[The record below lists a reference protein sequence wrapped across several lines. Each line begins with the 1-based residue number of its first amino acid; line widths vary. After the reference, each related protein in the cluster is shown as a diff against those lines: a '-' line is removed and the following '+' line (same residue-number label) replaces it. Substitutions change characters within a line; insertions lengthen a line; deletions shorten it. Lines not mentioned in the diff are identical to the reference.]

1 MALNLGMLGM
11 KMETLIQTETVSEN
25 MVTLLKNSVPQR
37 HQAVLDVADQRIAV
51 HWEEALSS
59 DGRMPNMERD
69 FFQSIYNVVLDSFH
83 QNGGDAMAGN
93 RVAFWKRS
101 HCKTGQAYA
110 ESVALFHILKEE
122 NPDFFGWLS
131 IPDTLLDYPVMYT
144 PCDPGYYLRRAF
156 DGDESVSGVPFV
168 GAGYQQNSRHII
180 IYGHNMKNG
189 NYVCPPPPAVLRG
202 TGFLAGAFNHHT
214 GNSGRRAQ
222 LSGGGCVLFAGISQ
236 SRN

>member
-69 FFQSIYNVVLDSFH
+69 LFQSIYNVVLKNFH

-101 HCKTGQAYA
+101 HCKDRA
-110 ESVALFHILKEE
+110 
-122 NPDFFGWLS
+122 S
-131 IPDTLLDYPVMYT
+131 I
-144 PCDPGYYLRRAF
+144 R
-156 DGDESVSGVPFV
+156 
-168 GAGYQQNSRHII
+168 
-180 IYGHNMKNG
+180 
-189 NYVCPPPPAVLRG
+189 
-202 TGFLAGAFNHHT
+202 
-214 GNSGRRAQ
+214 
-222 LSGGGCVLFAGISQ
+222 
-236 SRN
+236 